1 MISIHR
7 YKIRRKVSVNK
18 LLRKLLRMFIGKIE
32 SERETTFD
40 KDWIDKKNPNGI
52 TVNQQA
58 LHNKVTELINNILK
72 DDLPSEVK
80 GMAFILHSDFNN
92 KWELDILG
100 TYNKKYKPQD
110 DDWACDEDCIPLAD
124 TFKWTDSINKKQL
137 IQSMGL
143 ILQDYLLQGEY
154 VNKLK
159 TLEAVGLSFD
169 DGDMNFLYLNQ

>member
-7 YKIRRKVSVNK
+7 FKIRRKVSVNK
-18 LLRKLLRMFIGKIE
+18 LLAKLLRMFIRRME
-32 SERETTFD
+32 SKRETTFD
-40 KDWIDKKNPNGI
+40 KDWIDKNPNGI

-72 DDLPSEVK
+72 NDLPSEVK
-80 GMAFILHSDFNN
+80 GMAFILHSDFNK

-110 DDWACDEDCIPLAD
+110 DDWACDEDYIPLAD

-143 ILQDYLLQGEY
+143 ILQDYLLRGEY

-169 DGDMNFLYLNQ
+169 DGNMNFLYLNQ

>member
-1 MISIHR
+1 M
-7 YKIRRKVSVNK
+7 NK
-18 LLRKLLRMFIGKIE
+18 LLAKLLNKPIYNLDSKE
-32 SERETTFD
+32 ETTFN
-40 KDWIDKKNPNGI
+40 KEQINQNSFNG
-52 TVNQQA
+52 TTANQQA

-80 GMAFILHSDFNN
+80 GIAFILHSDSKN

-110 DDWACDEDCIPLAD
+110 EDWACDEDCIPLTD

-137 IQSMGL
+137 MQSIGL
-143 ILQDYLLQGEY
+143 ILQDYLLRGEY

-169 DGDMNFLYLNQ
+169 DGNMNFLYLNQ

>member
-1 MISIHR
+1 M
-7 YKIRRKVSVNK
+7 NK
-18 LLRKLLRMFIGKIE
+18 LLAKLLKRYIRRIE
-32 SERETTFD
+32 SREETTFD
-40 KDWIDKKNPNGI
+40 KDKINQNNSNGA

-58 LHNKVTELINNILK
+58 L
-72 DDLPSEVK
+72 
-80 GMAFILHSDFNN
+80 
-92 KWELDILG
+92 
-100 TYNKKYKPQD
+100 YNKKYKPQD

-159 TLEAVGLSFD
+159 TPEAVGFSFD
-169 DGDMNFLYLNQ
+169 DGNMNFLYLNQ